1 MQVTTRHSPSFA
13 VARLE
18 LAAHEAVRTE
28 SGAMMSMSSDVQI
41 EAKMEGGLM
50 KALKRSVLA
59 GESLFITTY
68 TAGANGGFVDVAA
81 QLPGDVTVFDLRPET
96 ALFLTRGSW
105 LASPATVE
113 LDTKWGGFKNV
124 FGGEGGFLI
133 RCTGHGAVVAT
144 CYGALEVWTLGP
156 GERLVVDSGHL
167 VAYQDGVQMQTR
179 MATGKAIQTMK
190 SGEGLIMEFTGP
202 GQVWTQT
209 RSPGLLIQWLTQV
222 LPFSRS

>member
-1 MQVTTRHSPSFA
+1 MQVSIRHAPSFA
-13 VARLE
+13 VARVD
-18 LAAHEAVRTE
+18 LAPGEAVRAE
-28 SGAMMSMSSDVQI
+28 SGAMMTMAPDVKMD
-41 EAKMEGGLM
+41 AKMEGGFM
-50 KALKRSVLA
+50 KSLKRSVLA

-68 TAGANGGFVDVAA
+68 TAGGNGGFVDVAA
-81 QLPGDVTVFDLRPET
+81 YLPGDLLTFDLAPDR
-96 ALFLTRGSW
+96 ALFLTKGSW
-105 LASPATVE
+105 LASAATVE

-124 FGGEGGFLI
+124 FGGEGGFLV
-133 RCTGHGAVVAT
+133 RCSGHGTIVT
-144 CYGALEVWTLGP
+144 SCYGALEVWSLQA

-179 MATGKAIQTMK
+179 MVDKGVMKTVK

-209 RSPGLLIQWLTQV
+209 RSPGMLVSWLTEV

>member
-1 MQVTTRHSPSFA
+1 M
-13 VARLE
+13 
-18 LAAHEAVRTE
+18 
-28 SGAMMSMSSDVQI
+28 D
-41 EAKMEGGLM
+41 AKMEGGFM
-50 KALKRSVLA
+50 KSLKRSVLA

-68 TAGANGGFVDVAA
+68 TAGGNGGFVDVAA
-81 QLPGDVTVFDLRPET
+81 SLPGDLITFDLAADR
-96 ALFLTRGSW
+96 ALFLTKGSW
-105 LASPATVE
+105 LASAATVE

-124 FGGEGGFLI
+124 FGGEGGFLV
-133 RCTGHGAVVAT
+133 RCSGQGTIVT
-144 CYGALEVWTLGP
+144 SCYGALEVWSLQA

-179 MATGKAIQTMK
+179 MADKGVMKTVK

-209 RSPGLLIQWLTQV
+209 RSPGMLISWLTEV